1 MESPT
6 KKSTEKVV
14 VDSKSC
20 LTGMIFVVTGQFDMS
35 TRPKIEQLIR
45 DHGGRVVDSVTKSS
59 QYLITGRVLDEKGRP
74 AEEGKKYQEALKLGK
89 IIFKEEQF
97 EEFIREKSNNL
108 DFSLSGGVVTT
119 KSPVKRS
126 TEVKV
131 SEAVSPMSTE
141 MWTDLYQP
149 KTREDLLGNE
159 GLVEQLEDWL
169 KDWDDVH
176 IRGNKKTFN

>member
-35 TRPKIEQLIR
+35 TRIKIEQLIR

-89 IIFKEEQF
+89 IIFK
-97 EEFIREKSNNL
+97 
-108 DFSLSGGVVTT
+108 
-119 KSPVKRS
+119 
-126 TEVKV
+126 
-131 SEAVSPMSTE
+131 
-141 MWTDLYQP
+141 
-149 KTREDLLGNE
+149 
-159 GLVEQLEDWL
+159 
-169 KDWDDVH
+169 
-176 IRGNKKTFN
+176 